1 MFCCGIAMFISFQIS
16 ILVNKF
22 YLFVIFYVIAA
33 FFAGVMYTFPM
44 YFCMKYFPENKG
56 LVCGICMGCYGMSSI
71 IIQSISKALI
81 NPENKLV
88 DSNGKYPDEVV
99 LKFPDAINFLSIYAL
114 IMISIGAF
122 FLKNK
127 KKLYF

>member
-1 MFCCGIAMFISFQIS
+1 M
-16 ILVNKF
+16 
-22 YLFVIFYVIAA
+22 IFYVIAA